1 MGHKRINNIYDQIYN
16 YENLLKAYRKAR
28 KNKRY
33 RTEVL
38 AYTARLSENLLELQK
53 DFKTCTY
60 HPQPYRSFTIYEP
73 KERIIRALPFKDR
86 VAQHALCNVIRSII
100 ERRFYAHSYACID
113 GRGAHKASHDLSR
126 WYYRL
131 YREWD
136 GNVWVL
142 KGDIHSYFASM
153 SHDVLK
159 RQYRKE
165 IKDRRV
171 LALLD
176 CIVDHNGTGEPVGV
190 PVGNLT
196 SQLFGG
202 MYLTPLD
209 RFVKETLRAK
219 WYMRYMDDFVI
230 LARSRLELVEQL
242 EKITE
247 FLHTELRLEL
257 NHKTKI
263 YKPMHGIDFVGYRHF
278 HDYRLIRKDS
288 ITAAADVS
296 AGMPLVRSAG
306 TNCMNSLPAGQDT
319 QAMPMPVESSVKS
332 GQRRL
337 PQKRRVNL
345 PTRTVKPMTA
355 REIARAALDLADEA
369 LALAERKDS
378 CTGGQRRALA
388 DLEFE
393 YAIGIFQTTNTEMK
407 VKNNA
412 TFQR

>member
-60 HPQPYRSFTIYEP
+60 HPKPYRSFTIYEP

-100 ERRFYAHSYACID
+100 ERGFYAHSYACID

-257 NHKTKI
+257 NPKTKI

-288 ITAAADVS
+288 ITRCRRRIRRYAAGEVSWNQLHEQLTSWTGHASHAD
-296 AGMPLVRSAG
+296 ACGIVRKIWA
-306 TNCMNSLPAGQDT
+306 
-319 QAMPMPVESSVKS
+319 
-332 GQRRL
+332 
-337 PQKRRVNL
+337 
-345 PTRTVKPMTA
+345 
-355 REIARAALDLADEA
+355 EA
-369 LALAERKDS
+369 LAAKAARESANKDGEAYDGARDS
-378 CTGGQRRALA
+378 PRSA
-388 DLEFE
+388 
-393 YAIGIFQTTNTEMK
+393 
-407 VKNNA
+407 
-412 TFQR
+412 

>member
-1 MGHKRINNIYDQIYN
+1 MGHKRINNIYDQIYT

-38 AYTARLSENLLELQK
+38 AYTARLSENLLELQE

-86 VAQHALCNVIRSII
+86 VAQHALCNVIRPII
-100 ERRFYAHSYACID
+100 ERGFYAHSYACID
-113 GRGAHKASHDLSR
+113 GRGAHKASRDLSR

-176 CIVDHNGTGEPVGV
+176 CIVDHNGTGAPVGV

-219 WYMRYMDDFVI
+219 WYMRYMDDFII
-230 LARSRLELVEQL
+230 LSPSRLELVEQL

-257 NHKTKI
+257 NPKTKI
-263 YKPMHGIDFVGYRHF
+263 YKPMHGIDYVGYRHF

-288 ITAAADVS
+288 ITA
-296 AGMPLVRSAG
+296 GTPPVRSAG
-306 TNCMNSLPAGQDT
+306 TSCMNSLPAGRVT
-319 QAMPMPVESSVKS
+319 QAMPMPAELSAKS
-332 GQRRL
+332 GQRRP
-337 PQKRRVNL
+337 PQKRCANL
-345 PTRTVKPMTA
+345 PPRTVNPMTA
-355 REIARAALDLADEA
+355 REIARAALDLVDEA

-393 YAIGIFQTTNTEMK
+393 YAIGVHQTTNPETE

>member
-1 MGHKRINNIYDQIYN
+1 MKRYGHLWEKVISV
-16 YENLLKAYRKAR
+16 ENLRLADEKAR
-28 KNKRY
+28 RGKQHTYGVR
-33 RTEVL
+33 VHD
-38 AYTARLSENLLELQK
+38 ENREANIQALHEALVTK
-53 DFKTCTY
+53 TFKTSAY
-60 HPQPYRSFTIYEP
+60 DVFTIYEP

-86 VAQHALCNVIRSII
+86 VAQHALCNVIRPII
-100 ERRFYAHSYACID
+100 ERGFYAHSYACID

-131 YREWD
+131 YMEWD

-176 CIVDHNGTGEPVGV
+176 CIVDHNGTGDPVGV

-230 LARSRLELVEQL
+230 LARSRLKLVEQL

-257 NHKTKI
+257 NPKTKI

-288 ITAAADVS
+288 ITRCRRRIRRYAAGEVS
-296 AGMPLVRSAG
+296 WNQLQEQLTSWTGHASHANACGIVRKIW
-306 TNCMNSLPAGQDT
+306 
-319 QAMPMPVESSVKS
+319 V
-332 GQRRL
+332 
-337 PQKRRVNL
+337 
-345 PTRTVKPMTA
+345 
-355 REIARAALDLADEA
+355 EA
-369 LALAERKDS
+369 LAAKAARESANKDGEAYDGARDS
-378 CTGGQRRALA
+378 PRSA
-388 DLEFE
+388 
-393 YAIGIFQTTNTEMK
+393 
-407 VKNNA
+407 
-412 TFQR
+412 

>member
-1 MGHKRINNIYDQIYN
+1 MGHKRINNIYDQIYT

-38 AYTARLSENLLELQK
+38 AYTARLSENLLELQE
-53 DFKTCTY
+53 DFKMCTY

-86 VAQHALCNVIRSII
+86 VAQHALCNVIRPII
-100 ERRFYAHSYACID
+100 ERGFYAHSYACID

-159 RQYRKE
+159 WQYRKE

-190 PVGNLT
+190 PVGNVT

-209 RFVKETLRAK
+209 RFVKENLRAK

-257 NHKTKI
+257 NPKTKI

-288 ITAAADVS
+288 ITRCRRRIRRYAAGEVSWNQLQEQLTSWTGHASHAD
-296 AGMPLVRSAG
+296 AYGIVRKIWA
-306 TNCMNSLPAGQDT
+306 
-319 QAMPMPVESSVKS
+319 
-332 GQRRL
+332 
-337 PQKRRVNL
+337 
-345 PTRTVKPMTA
+345 
-355 REIARAALDLADEA
+355 EA
-369 LALAERKDS
+369 LAAKAARESANKDGEAYDGARDS
-378 CTGGQRRALA
+378 PRSA
-388 DLEFE
+388 
-393 YAIGIFQTTNTEMK
+393 
-407 VKNNA
+407 
-412 TFQR
+412 

>member
-1 MGHKRINNIYDQIYN
+1 M
-16 YENLLKAYRKAR
+16 
-28 KNKRY
+28 
-33 RTEVL
+33 
-38 AYTARLSENLLELQK
+38 
-53 DFKTCTY
+53 
-60 HPQPYRSFTIYEP
+60 
-73 KERIIRALPFKDR
+73 
-86 VAQHALCNVIRSII
+86 
-100 ERRFYAHSYACID
+100 
-113 GRGAHKASHDLSR
+113 
-126 WYYRL
+126 
-131 YREWD
+131 
-136 GNVWVL
+136 WVL

-257 NHKTKI
+257 NPKTKI

-288 ITAAADVS
+288 ITRCRRRIRRYAAGEVSWNQLQEQLTSWTGHASHAD
-296 AGMPLVRSAG
+296 ACGIVRKIWA
-306 TNCMNSLPAGQDT
+306 
-319 QAMPMPVESSVKS
+319 
-332 GQRRL
+332 
-337 PQKRRVNL
+337 
-345 PTRTVKPMTA
+345 
-355 REIARAALDLADEA
+355 EA
-369 LALAERKDS
+369 LAAKAARESANKDGEAYDGARDS
-378 CTGGQRRALA
+378 PRSA
-388 DLEFE
+388 
-393 YAIGIFQTTNTEMK
+393 
-407 VKNNA
+407 
-412 TFQR
+412 

>member
-1 MGHKRINNIYDQIYN
+1 MGHKRINNIYDQIYT

-38 AYTARLSENLLELQK
+38 AYTARLSENLLELQE
-53 DFKTCTY
+53 DFKMCTY

-86 VAQHALCNVIRSII
+86 VAQHALCNVIRPII
-100 ERRFYAHSYACID
+100 ERGFYAHSYACID

-176 CIVDHNGTGEPVGV
+176 CIVDHNGTGDPVGV

-257 NHKTKI
+257 NPKTKI

-288 ITAAADVS
+288 
-296 AGMPLVRSAG
+296 
-306 TNCMNSLPAGQDT
+306 
-319 QAMPMPVESSVKS
+319 
-332 GQRRL
+332 
-337 PQKRRVNL
+337 
-345 PTRTVKPMTA
+345 
-355 REIARAALDLADEA
+355 
-369 LALAERKDS
+369 

-393 YAIGIFQTTNTEMK
+393 YAIGIFQTTNPEME